1 MEIIIVIT
9 TVVVITTILIML
21 LNKNNKKIDAS
32 SPKKVNTQKLSD
44 KSIIGKT
51 DELLNL
57 KKLLDE
63 KVISQEEF
71 EKAKEELLNFN
82 NQKLYDDI
90 SETTSALIESE
101 ISLFK
106 GFFVSLVLIVISLLF
121 YYFYI

>member
-1 MEIIIVIT
+1 M
-9 TVVVITTILIML
+9 
-21 LNKNNKKIDAS
+21 
-32 SPKKVNTQKLSD
+32 
-44 KSIIGKT
+44 
-51 DELLNL
+51 NL

>member
-9 TVVVITTILIML
+9 TVVVITTILIIL
-21 LNKNNKKIDAS
+21 LNKYNKKIDAS

-44 KSIIGKT
+44 KSFIGKT

-90 SETTSALIESE
+90 SETTSALIESD